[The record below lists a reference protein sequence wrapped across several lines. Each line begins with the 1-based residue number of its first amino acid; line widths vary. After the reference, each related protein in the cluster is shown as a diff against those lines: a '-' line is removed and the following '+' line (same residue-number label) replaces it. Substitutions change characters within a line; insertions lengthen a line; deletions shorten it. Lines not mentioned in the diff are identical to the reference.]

1 MKIKYFILFLF
12 SVILFILLRFPY
24 RNYIYSNGFFD
35 CYIADTFPNLIFTF
49 IYVFYHKWRHPN
61 KESSL
66 FLILGALGGL
76 IFYEVVIQP
85 LISIQTF
92 DKKDIV
98 ASALGSIICSVICMK
113 VEGQKLCDFLKLKY
127 Q

>member
-1 MKIKYFILFLF
+1 MQKKYLLLFLL
-12 SVILFILLRFPY
+12 SAVLFLLLRFPY
-24 RNYIYSNGFFD
+24 REFVYSHQVFD
-35 CYIADTFPNLIFTF
+35 YYIADTSPNLFALLL
-49 IYVFYHKWRHPN
+49 YVFYHKWRHPN

-85 LISIQTF
+85 MILIQTF
-92 DKKDIV
+92 DEKDIV

-113 VEGQKLCDFLKLKY
+113 VEDQKLGDFLKLKY
-127 Q
+127 